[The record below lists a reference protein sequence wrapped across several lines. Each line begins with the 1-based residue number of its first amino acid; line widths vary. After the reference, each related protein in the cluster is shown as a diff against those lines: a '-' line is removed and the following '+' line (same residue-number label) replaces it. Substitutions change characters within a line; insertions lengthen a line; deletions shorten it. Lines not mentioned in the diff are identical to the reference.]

1 MVKNMVQAASS
12 NHLGRGTAQKRQ
24 APARVVSLQ
33 EAARILKVEPNDI
46 RRWEKKNL
54 IKAKNVDKQQRFYDL
69 KTLETLQGRYLGS
82 HPQSGFQVLTAKKT
96 NFTVIELFSGG
107 GGMALGFE
115 NAGLR
120 TKLLVEIDKNAVA
133 TLRHNRPSWQ
143 VINSDISLVDF
154 SSYHGTD
161 IVAGGFPCQA
171 FSYAGNSKGFEDTRG
186 TLFFEF
192 ARCVQQVQPKIAIA
206 ENVRGLLEHD
216 EGRTFTT
223 MIQTL
228 ETLGYRVAYKLLRA
242 QFLDVAQKRERL
254 FIVGIRNDVA
264 RDHFFPKEKEYTV
277 SLREAL
283 FDCPDSIGAEYPAKK
298 KAVMALVPPGGYW
311 RDLPEA
317 IQKDYMMKSFYLGG
331 GKTGMARRL
340 SWDEP
345 SLTLTCSPA
354 QKQTERCHPSETRPL
369 NIREY
374 ARIQSFPDEW
384 EFVGSVASQYKQI
397 GNAVPVNLAY
407 HMGRCLIAM
416 LNNQFDAETMSG
428 VHETSIAADLQQQ
441 LSLFS

>member
-1 MVKNMVQAASS
+1 MVQATSIKRLEHVSAGK
-12 NHLGRGTAQKRQ
+12 HLGSPRI
-24 APARVVSLQ
+24 VSLQ
-33 EAARILKVEPNDI
+33 EAARILKVEPHDI

-54 IKAKNVDKQQRFYDL
+54 IKAKSVDRKQRFYDL
-69 KTLETLQGRYLGS
+69 QTLEILQSNYLGGHS
-82 HPQSGFQVLTAKKT
+82 RSGFQVLKAEKS
-96 NFTVIELFSGG
+96 NFTAIELFSGC

-115 NAGLR
+115 NAGLQ

-133 TLRHNRPSWQ
+133 TLLHNRPDWQ
-143 VINSDISLVDF
+143 VINRDIGLVDF
-154 SSYHGTD
+154 SPYVGTD

-186 TLFFEF
+186 ALFFEF

-216 EGRTFTT
+216 GGKTFVT
-223 MIQTL
+223 MRKTL
-228 ETLGYRVAYKLLRA
+228 EKLGYRVAYKLLRA
-242 QFLDVAQKRERL
+242 QFFDVAQKRERL
-254 FIVGIRNDVA
+254 FIIGIRNDL
-264 RDHFFPKEKEYTV
+264 DTLHCFPKEKDYTIP
-277 SLREAL
+277 LREAL
-283 FDCPDSIGAEYPAKK
+283 ADCPVSIGAEYPAKK

-311 RDLPEA
+311 RDLPIS
-317 IQKDYMMKSFYLGG
+317 IQEEYMMKSFYLGG

-354 QKQTERCHPSETRPL
+354 QKQTERCHPGETRPL

-384 EFVGSVASQYKQI
+384 GFVGSIASQYKQI

-407 HMGRCLIAM
+407 HMGRCIVAM
-416 LNNQFDAETMSG
+416 LENRFDAETMSA
-428 VHETSIAADLQQQ
+428 VRENLTECDLKHQ